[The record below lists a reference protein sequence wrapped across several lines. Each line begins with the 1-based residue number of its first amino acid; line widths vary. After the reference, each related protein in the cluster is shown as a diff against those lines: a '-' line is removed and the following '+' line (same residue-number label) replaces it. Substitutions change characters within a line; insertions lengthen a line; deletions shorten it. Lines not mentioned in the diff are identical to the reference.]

1 MLHGIKAHD
10 AEILTLCYSPP
21 TSQHSIENDTDHVD
35 QEFVFLAS
43 GGRDRLIHIYDASTS
58 LPDEKRYH
66 LVTTLDSHSS
76 SVTVSHF
83 TADGKK
89 FISCSGDKTMVI
101 NSIDGNE
108 FRRIKSIPTP
118 HGTINGFAL
127 DSATTKFAVSTGQ
140 DKRIN
145 VWNLQTGKL
154 MRSYRPEGLNSE
166 FYKCCVDPSGNTYDY
181 CYCYY
186 SLNHSFFDLILLFI
200 NQYCLN
206 YFLILDDNTIGM
218 FVATCSFDKQIRIY
232 DFFSGELIHQ
242 VN

>member
-1 MLHGIKAHD
+1 MHIYDLKTMKSPPNILHGIKAHE
-10 AEILTLCYSPP
+10 AEILTLCYSPII
-21 TSQHSIENDTDHVD
+21 TNENTN
-35 QEFVFLAS
+35 QETVFLAS

-58 LPDEKRYH
+58 LSDEDRYD
-66 LVTTLDSHSS
+66 LITTLDSHSS

-83 TADGKK
+83 TSDGKK

-101 NSIDGNE
+101 NSINGNE
-108 FRRIKSIPTP
+108 FHRLKSIPTP

-166 FYKCCVDPSGNTYDY
+166 FYKCCVDPSGNLY
-181 CYCYY
+181 
-186 SLNHSFFDLILLFI
+186 LFFIF
-200 NQYCLN
+200 
-206 YFLILDDNTIGM
+206 
-218 FVATCSFDKQIRIY
+218 
-232 DFFSGELIHQ
+232 
-242 VN
+242 